1 MHPPRVALV
10 LALMGCAGIA
20 RAAAMAPPAPPGD
33 YPLPKNPVVV
43 RDGGE
48 LSRVLEQSVPQDIVL
63 RDGVYHNLAAFEN
76 TCGHR
81 LYAEHSGRAILT
93 VGLSVGS
100 TDCAGGGRVQG
111 LTFDLQQG
119 AKAANG
125 AAIEVWG
132 EARDTVLADITIDG
146 HNLVGTG
153 IAARQPEGLVIQRV
167 VASNFTGW
175 GIYVDADVFDLT
187 VANPPILEDL
197 NVANVSR
204 PVPRSSDGT
213 AEACIWVGNT
223 AVGRRFKVR
232 NCAWMGVWTGTAAK
246 DATFSDIDIDDIGS
260 TKGSSTGLYLEHFT
274 TDTVFERVRIGPNV
288 TVGVVC
294 EWADPAWGSRPAC
307 NGVVI
312 QDSLIDSRCIG
323 AYLDDGTRNTTLR
336 HTAFVGQHR
345 GAIAVFN
352 NNYNILYDT
361 SGNDYRLMKA
371 GAPIVLNEN
380 NPC

>member
-1 MHPPRVALV
+1 MRRFA
-10 LALMGCAGIA
+10 AG
-20 RAAAMAPPAPPGD
+20 
-33 YPLPKNPVVV
+33 
-43 RDGGE
+43 E
-48 LSRVLEQSVPQDIVL
+48 TRVLV
-63 RDGVYHNLAAFEN
+63 A
-76 TCGHR
+76 
-81 LYAEHSGRAILT
+81 
-93 VGLSVGS
+93 
-100 TDCAGGGRVQG
+100 TDV
-111 LTFDLQQG
+111 
-119 AKAANG
+119 
-125 AAIEVWG
+125 
-132 EARDTVLADITIDG
+132 
-146 HNLVGTG
+146 
-153 IAARQPEGLVIQRV
+153 AARG
-167 VASNFTGW
+167 
-175 GIYVDADVFDLT
+175 
-187 VANPPILEDL
+187 
-197 NVANVSR
+197 
-204 PVPRSSDGT
+204 
-213 AEACIWVGNT
+213 
-223 AVGRRFKVR
+223 
-232 NCAWMGVWTGTAAK
+232 
-246 DATFSDIDIDDIGS
+246 IDIDDIGS